1 MPQKI
6 AMITV
11 AAVVLAG
18 GLFVG
23 FSNDDGTPGE
33 TPATTELTIAD
44 SGGSIALSPGDAF
57 RVTLVGNP
65 TTGYAWEADD
75 VDIAVLL
82 MVGEPGYVPD
92 SEQVIG
98 SGGVYTFTFEA
109 TAVGETDLTLVYHR
123 PWEDD
128 VEPIETFTVHVTVS

>member
-23 FSNDDGTPGE
+23 FSNDDGAPDG
-33 TPATTELTIAD
+33 PSATLELTVDD
-44 SGGSIALSPGDAF
+44 SGGSITLSPGDTF
-57 RVTLVGNP
+57 TVTLVGNP
-65 TTGYAWEADD
+65 TTGYSWEATAFDD
-75 VDIAVLL
+75 TVLE
-82 MVGEPGYVPD
+82 MIGEPGYAPD
-92 SEQVIG
+92 SDLVVG

-109 TAVGETDLTLVYHR
+109 TAVGEADLSLVYHR
-123 PWEDD
+123 AWEDD